1 MTKKGDVSPELV
13 TDNTVFPP
21 KTKPNPDS
29 AVVWHYGGSITDP
42 KERKK
47 LQRNYYFGRTMSTCA
62 IHEDILYVADLSGW
76 LYCLDANKGNV
87 HWTHNT
93 NAFTWSSPYYADGKV
108 YLGNDSGTVFVFQH
122 GKAKKLL
129 EENDMGGRV
138 RATPVAANG
147 VLYVMTENKLY
158 AIKAK

>member
-1 MTKKGDVSPELV
+1 
-13 TDNTVFPP
+13 
-21 KTKPNPDS
+21 
-29 AVVWHYGGSITDP
+29 
-42 KERKK
+42 
-47 LQRNYYFGRTMSTCA
+47 MSTCA
-62 IHEDILYVADLSGW
+62 IYEDILYVADLSGW
-76 LYCLDANKGNV
+76 LYCLDANNGKV

-158 AIKAK
+158 AISK